1 MLALISSHMRIP
13 NAETIEALRQA
24 QDGDGLVEYA
34 DLQDLMSSLTDP
46 EVDSRFRES
55 DDSPKDSTLVR
66 TGPHT
71 DLFD

>member
-1 MLALISSHMRIP
+1 MRIP

-24 QDGDGLVEYA
+24 QDGDGLIEYA

-46 EVDSRFRES
+46 GMGSRFRES
-55 DDSPKDSTLVR
+55 DVPAKDCTLVR
-66 TGPHT
+66 TGTHT